1 MDLASKRLIARFSDL
16 IHISCGFYLENILS
30 VWKLSRGW
38 TIAFLQWIAACPN
51 EPLELD
57 LAAQESSKRL
67 AKFSMLPVYLQ
78 CIRYLNLP
86 QFNSMRLLI

>member
-16 IHISCGFYLENILS
+16 IHTSCGFYLENILS

-38 TIAFLQWIAACPN
+38 TIAFRQWIAACPN
-51 EPLELD
+51 ELD

-78 CIRYLNLP
+78 CICYLNLP
-86 QFNSMRLLI
+86 QFNSMRLLN